1 MVPNPRRLENV
12 WNNIYMGKNDMV
24 LGEHLVMSKC
34 NRWPQF
40 EEKKKALNFTTWRVN
55 KYFYEK
61 KLFLC

>member
-1 MVPNPRRLENV
+1 
-12 WNNIYMGKNDMV
+12 MGKNDMV

-34 NRWPQF
+34 NRWPEF